1 MLLEVVAVVQEIV
14 VMVMV
19 EKVAGVWVM
28 ETILLEIQMLVEMV
42 LVMVVVLVEEEK
54 VVMQQM
60 DLDTAV
66 EAVGVALLEE
76 LLMEQVVVE
85 MVEADV

>member
-1 MLLEVVAVVQEIV
+1 MLLEVVAVVQETV

-85 MVEADV
+85 MVETDV

>member
-1 MLLEVVAVVQEIV
+1 MLLEVVAVVQETV

-76 LLMEQVVVE
+76 PLMEQVVVE
-85 MVEADV
+85 MVEVDV

>member
-1 MLLEVVAVVQEIV
+1 MLLEAVVV
-14 VMVMV
+14 VLETVVIQVV

-28 ETILLEIQMLVEMV
+28 ETILLEVQILVEMV

-66 EAVGVALLEE
+66 EAVGVALLED

-85 MVEADV
+85 MVELDV

>member
-1 MLLEVVAVVQEIV
+1 MLLEVVAVVQETV

-54 VVMQQM
+54 VVMHQM
-60 DLDTAV
+60 DLVTAV

-76 LLMEQVVVE
+76 LLMEQVVVQLL
-85 MVEADV
+85 